1 MSINTEFE
9 IPSGTLSLTRYPV
22 KHQHKSLQA
31 WDSADQ
37 LVLAH
42 INNNP
47 SILVTKQQASN
58 LTTDGSLADITI
70 FNDEFGALACG
81 LLSLNPSLNIACV
94 SDSWISHKATQ
105 KNLQRNEIT
114 KHVTFKT
121 STDEIQNAAVILI
134 KVPRSLALLELQLAQ
149 ISQTTAKGTHIIAAA
164 KVTALK
170 PSVFKLFEKYLGAIT
185 TSLAK
190 KKSRLLF
197 CDNEKYQLPSPK
209 FPTAFTTD
217 KSETGIGLT
226 LVNHANVFSRQSL
239 DLGARF
245 MLKSL
250 PDLSSNPKAHVID
263 LGCGNG
269 VLGIALLARYPQISM
284 TFVDES
290 FMAIESAQLSV
301 EKNLPD
307 ALNRCRFVAT
317 NCLEGISS
325 DKDTIVDLVIC
336 NPPFHQQNT
345 VTEHIAWQMF
355 HDAFSILSHGGEL
368 RVVANRHLPHAET
381 LKKRFGGVSVV
392 ASERKFVI
400 LSAVKKI
407 FSVWGAVKLPENQ

>member
-1 MSINTEFE
+1 MSINTEFN
-9 IPSGTLSLTRYPV
+9 IPDVTLSLTRYPV

-31 WDSADQ
+31 WDSADELILTYVNDTPSV
-37 LVLAH
+37 LVAEQHDLKAD
-42 INNNP
+42 
-47 SILVTKQQASN
+47 
-58 LTTDGSLADITI
+58 TDSGSADITV

-81 LLSLNPSLNIACV
+81 LLSLKPSLNIACV

-105 KNLQRNEIT
+105 KNLQRNEID
-114 KHVTFKT
+114 KEVTLLT
-121 STDEIQNAAVILI
+121 STQDIQNALLVLV

-149 ISQTTAKGTHIIAAA
+149 ISKTTAKGTQIIAAA
-164 KVTALK
+164 KVTSLK
-170 PSVFKLFEKYLGAIT
+170 PSVFKLFEKYLGPVT

-197 CDNEKYQLPSPK
+197 CKNEKYDLPAPK
-209 FPTAFTTD
+209 FPTEFTTD

-226 LVNHANVFSRQSL
+226 LINHANVFSRQSL
-239 DLGARF
+239 DLGARV
-245 MLKSL
+245 MLKHL
-250 PDLSSNPKAHVID
+250 PDLSSTPEAHVID

-269 VLGIALLARYPQISM
+269 VLGIALLARYPQITV

-290 FMAIESAQLSV
+290 FMAIESARQSV
-301 EKNLPD
+301 EKNVPH
-307 ALNRCRFVAT
+307 AIEQCRFIAT
-317 NCLEGISS
+317 NCLEGFSADS
-325 DKDTIVDLVIC
+325 DGLADLVIC

-355 HDAFSILSHGGEL
+355 HDAYSLLANGGEL

-381 LKKRFGGVSVV
+381 LKKRFGGVSMV
-392 ASERKFVI
+392 ASELKFVI

-407 FSVWGAVKLPENQ
+407 VSVWGAVKAPENQ

>member
-1 MSINTEFE
+1 MSINTEFN
-9 IPSGTLSLTRYPV
+9 IPDVSLDLARYPV

-31 WDSADQ
+31 WDSADELILQ
-37 LVLAH
+37 HVNADLTKA
-42 INNNP
+42 P
-47 SILVTKQQASN
+47 SDILV
-58 LTTDGSLADITI
+58 

-81 LLSLNPSLNIACV
+81 LLRLKPALDIVCV

-105 KNLQRNEIT
+105 KNLQRNDIT
-114 KHVTFKT
+114 ESVNLLT
-121 STDEIQNAAVILI
+121 SLEPVPNASLVLI
-134 KVPRSLALLELQLAQ
+134 KVPRSLALLETQLAS
-149 ISQTTAKGTHIIAAA
+149 ISQYTDKGIQIIAAA

-170 PSVFKLFEKYLGAIT
+170 PSVFKLFEKYLGDVT

-197 CDNEKYQLPSPK
+197 CENQKLDQPAPN
-209 FPTAFTTD
+209 FPTEFVTD
-217 KSETGIGLT
+217 KSETGTGFT

-239 DLGARF
+239 DLGARV
-245 MLKSL
+245 MLKHL
-250 PDLSSNPKAHVID
+250 PDLSSTPEAHVID

-269 VLGIALLARYPQISM
+269 VLGLALLARYPQIKV

-290 FMAIESAQLSV
+290 FMALESAKNSV

-307 ALNRCRFVAT
+307 AIEQCQFMAT
-317 NCLEGISS
+317 NCLEGFNPEHNGLA
-325 DKDTIVDLVIC
+325 DIVVC

-355 HDAFSILSHGGEL
+355 HDAYSILANGGEL
-368 RVVANRHLPHAET
+368 RVVANRHLPHPET

-392 ASERKFVI
+392 ASEQKFVI
-400 LSAVKKI
+400 LSSIKKVV
-407 FSVWGAVKLPENQ
+407 SVWGEVKKPVSE